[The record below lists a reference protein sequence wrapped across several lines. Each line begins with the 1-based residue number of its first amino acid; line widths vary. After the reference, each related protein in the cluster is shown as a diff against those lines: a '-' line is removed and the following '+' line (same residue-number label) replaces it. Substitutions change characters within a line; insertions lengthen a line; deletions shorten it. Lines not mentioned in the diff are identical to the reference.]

1 MKKIL
6 SLLVL
11 SICFLTGCTFNGN
24 KTVIVKVNDGEITQK
39 QFDEAYSKAVK
50 GTIFKYA
57 KLDASK
63 SEDNIIYLM
72 LKDRI
77 VGELVIKE
85 LLNQEMAKRKIKIT
99 KEDVDNELKS
109 IIDTV
114 GSKELFNSKLKESG
128 VSNDEFKAS
137 LEEEVKIKKLTNA
150 LGVKNVSD
158 KDVENFYKQNPDKFK
173 YPDMVRASHILVL
186 ADEADIQSELT
197 AKNPKIIASELKSKT
212 NEEMEKRQERARAIL
227 NEVKNNPDNFA
238 AIAREKSEDT
248 TSAKQGGDLGFFSK
262 TDMVEP
268 FASTA
273 FSLPPNKISELV
285 KTQYGYH
292 IIKVTDRMEAG
303 KEPFEKVKDRIKV
316 FLINKNQVTVLE
328 NFVES
333 LKKNAKIEYVNPD
346 YNPESIKKLIKKK
359 TSMAGIK

>member
-99 KEDVDNELKS
+99 KAC
-109 IIDTV
+109 
-114 GSKELFNSKLKESG
+114 SG
-128 VSNDEFKAS
+128 RDGN
-137 LEEEVKIKKLTNA
+137 
-150 LGVKNVSD
+150 G
-158 KDVENFYKQNPDKFK
+158 QN
-173 YPDMVRASHILVL
+173 
-186 ADEADIQSELT
+186 
-197 AKNPKIIASELKSKT
+197 N
-212 NEEMEKRQERARAIL
+212 
-227 NEVKNNPDNFA
+227 
-238 AIAREKSEDT
+238 
-248 TSAKQGGDLGFFSK
+248 
-262 TDMVEP
+262 
-268 FASTA
+268 
-273 FSLPPNKISELV
+273 
-285 KTQYGYH
+285 
-292 IIKVTDRMEAG
+292 
-303 KEPFEKVKDRIKV
+303 
-316 FLINKNQVTVLE
+316 
-328 NFVES
+328 
-333 LKKNAKIEYVNPD
+333 
-346 YNPESIKKLIKKK
+346 
-359 TSMAGIK
+359 